1 VPASDLID
9 PDRIDAVVLDAG
21 GVLLLPDPA
30 ALRELMAP
38 FGAEPDDERCRWAHY
53 ASTRAVDRLA
63 RSDWRAIDRQVAAHL
78 GVPDE
83 HLDAAIAAVTTAYD
97 ERPWRPIEGAAEAL
111 RALQA
116 AGYALAVVSNASGTM
131 EAQLA
136 EHEICSVTG
145 GEHAEVA
152 VVVDSAVVGVEKPDP
167 AIFRFALEALGV
179 APERC
184 IYVGDTVHFDVQG
197 ARAAGLH
204 PVHVDP
210 YDLCEVRD
218 HPHVPG
224 LVELVGSLDALA

>member
-1 VPASDLID
+1 VRLVLD
-9 PDRIDAVVLDAG
+9 PTLIDAVVLDAG
-21 GVLLLPDPA
+21 GVLLLPDPGS
-30 ALRELMAP
+30 LRELLAP
-38 FGAEPDDERCRWAHY
+38 CGTEPDDERCRWAHY
-53 ASTRAVDRLA
+53 ATTRAIDRLA
-63 RSDWRAIDRQVAAHL
+63 RADWRAIDRIVAAEL

-83 HLDAAIAAVTTAYD
+83 HLDAAVDAIETAYD
-97 ERPWRPIEGAAEAL
+97 HRPWVPIAGAAETL

-136 EHEICSVTG
+136 AHEICSVTG
-145 GEHAEVA
+145 GTHAEVA

-167 AIFRFALEALGV
+167 AIFQFALDALGV

-184 IYVGDTVHFDVQG
+184 LYVGDTVFFDVNG

-210 YDLCEVRD
+210 YGRCEIAG
-218 HPHVPG
+218 HPHISNLPDLTG
-224 LVELVGSLDALA
+224 ALGHEFD